1 MALSNTATPIY
12 YGKFRDAVIR
22 GEIPVCK
29 EISME
34 MNRIDDLIAN
44 PGIYYDDQAI
54 NGFIDFCEQELTLT
68 DGADLHL
75 LDSFKLWAE
84 QVFGWYY
91 FVERSVF
98 EPSPDGHGG
107 RYVTKTIK
115 KRLINKQYLIVARGA
130 AKSMYGSLVQNY
142 YLNVDVSTT
151 HQITTAP
158 TMKQAEEIL
167 SPIRTAITRAKGP
180 LFKFLTEGSIQN
192 TTGSKANRTKLAS
205 TKKGVENF
213 LTGSLLEI
221 RPMNINKLQ
230 GLRCKVASVDEWLS
244 GDIREDVI
252 GAIEQGASKLDDYL
266 IIAMSSEGTVRNGSG
281 DTIKMEL
288 MDILKGDYINPHVSI
303 WYYRLDDIEEVS
315 DPNTWMKANPNI
327 GKTVTYET
335 YQLDVERA
343 EKNPAVRNDILA
355 KRFGIPMEGYTY
367 FFTYEETLPH
377 RRRDF
382 WGMPCA
388 MGADL
393 SQGDDFCAFTFIF
406 PLRDGSFG
414 VKTRNYITDK
424 TLHKL
429 PGAMRLK
436 YDEFMREGSL
446 IVLEG
451 TVLDMEQVYDDLD
464 AHIIEREYD
473 VRCFGFDPYN
483 ARAFVERWERE
494 NGPFGIEKVIQG
506 AKTESVPLGELKKL
520 AEERMLVFDEELM
533 TFAMGNCITL
543 EDTNGNRKLL
553 KKRYDQKI
561 DAVAAMMDA
570 YVAFKL
576 NKDAFE

>member
-12 YGKFRDAVIR
+12 YGKFRDAVMR
-22 GEIPVCK
+22 GEIPVNK

-54 NGFIDFCEQELTLT
+54 NGFIEFCENELTLT
-68 DGADLHL
+68 DGGDLHL

-91 FVERSVF
+91 FVERSVY

-107 RYVTKTIK
+107 RYVNKRIK

-130 AKSMYGSLVQNY
+130 AKSMYGSLIQNY
-142 YLNVDVSTT
+142 FLNVDVTTT

-180 LFKFLTEGSIQN
+180 LFQFLTEGSIQN

-205 TKKGVENF
+205 TKKGIENF

-230 GLRCKVASVDEWLS
+230 GLRCKIATVDEWLS

-266 IIAMSSEGTVRNGSG
+266 IVAMSSEGTVRNGSG

-288 MDILKGDYINPHVSI
+288 MEILKGEYVNPHVSI
-303 WYYRLDDIEEVS
+303 WYYRLDEVEEVS
-315 DPNTWMKANPNI
+315 DPRTWMKANPNI

-343 EKNPAVRNDILA
+343 EKAPAVRNDILA

-393 SQGDDFCAFTFIF
+393 SQGDDFCAFTFLF

-414 VKTRNYITDK
+414 IKTRNYITEK

-446 IVLEG
+446 IVLDG
-451 TVLDMEQVYDDLD
+451 TVLDMNEVYEDLD
-464 AHIIEREYD
+464 AHIVNREYD

-483 ARAFVERWERE
+483 ARAFVERWEKE

-520 AEERMLVFDEELM
+520 AEERMLLFDEELM

-561 DAVAAMMDA
+561 DAVAAMMDG
-570 YVAFKL
+570 YVAYKL